1 MPPHVRC
8 SSVVTSLGL
17 LCLGLLGAAA
27 SSDAWRE
34 LGLRRGQ
41 ATLQQARR
49 AYLRLALELH
59 PDRNREGA
67 ARGADKEERFKRV
80 LRAYEEI
87 TACGDGPPLDE
98 HASQGAEAPVFPGA
112 ASSMRRAGSTPTQA
126 QHAEPAR
133 VPVRLCGGLFSSTN
147 YDMRVFTDTVALED
161 MVEEPDEDGFVFEC
175 RCSGLFVL
183 PWDEAAAEHPDGLT
197 AVNCRLCSLW
207 IWIRVP

>member
-1 MPPHVRC
+1 
-8 SSVVTSLGL
+8 VVLGL

-87 TACGDGPPLDE
+87 SSCSGDGPPLDE

-112 ASSMRRAGSTPTQA
+112 ASSVRRAGSTPTQA

-133 VPVRLCGGLFSSTN
+133 VPVPCGGLVSSTD

-183 PWDEAAAEHPDGLT
+183 PWDEAAAKHPDGLT